1 MKRLTLRYGVLGS
14 LVGALLLFAH
24 ELKAADH
31 LDSATTLAP
40 LPLAD
45 INDVYAW
52 MTPDG
57 QKVNLVMT
65 ISPGDNGT
73 RHFSP
78 GVQYVFH
85 VTSKAGLG
93 VGQAGGTETRIICTF
108 ASDLA
113 AKCWIGDNP
122 VKDYVEGDPTSIE
135 GITSFDAKV
144 RMFAG
149 RRSDPFFFNL
159 QGFRDA
165 VAAVKATGGITLDA
179 AGCPNNV
186 DATAAAALRAKVQQ
200 AAQATA
206 TAPCAIDNADCFKH
220 LKVLAIV
227 MQVDKSLLL
236 DAGQTTVGVWAS
248 THMGTP

>member
-1 MKRLTLRYGVLGS
+1 M
-14 LVGALLLFAH
+14 AAALLFASD
-24 ELKAADH
+24 LKAADH

-57 QKVNLVMT
+57 LKVNLVMT
-65 ISPGDNGT
+65 ISPGDNGQ
-73 RHFSP
+73 RHFGA
-78 GVQYVFH
+78 GVLYTFH

-93 VGQAGGTETRIICTF
+93 VGQAGGTETRIICQF

-122 VKDYVEGDPTSIE
+122 VKDYVEGDPTNVE
-135 GITSFDAKV
+135 GITSFSGKV
-144 RMFAG
+144 RLFAG
-149 RRSDPFFFNL
+149 RRSDPFYFNL

-165 VAAVKATGGITLDA
+165 VTLVKGAGALNLDA
-179 AGCPNNV
+179 AGCPTNV
-186 DATAAAALRAKVQQ
+186 DATTAAAVRAKVQE
-200 AAQATA
+200 AAQAAA
-206 TAPCAIDNADCFKH
+206 TAPCAIDNSDCFKH
-220 LKVLAIV
+220 LKVIAIV

-236 DAGQTTVGVWAS
+236 ASGQTTLGVWGS
-248 THMGTP
+248 TNLVQ